1 MTTQYRTYPV
11 KDGRDGKPL
20 PIILCDTMGI
30 EENSGAGLE
39 IDEVSNIIKGHVP
52 DRYQFNPAA
61 TLHPDSQGYIKT
73 PSLKDQI
80 HCVTFVIDGC
90 KTEILPEKLEEKL
103 KQLRRKVNHF
113 GIPQLVLL
121 TKVDEICPTLEEDIQ
136 CVYQSKAVEKQVK
149 YGIVDCGA
157 IY

>member
-1 MTTQYRTYPV
+1 MITQYRTYPV

-39 IDEVSNIIKGHVP
+39 IDEVSNIRKGHVP
-52 DRYQFNPAA
+52 DRYQC
-61 TLHPDSQGYIKT
+61 YIKT

-136 CVYQSKAVEKQVK
+136 CVYQSKAVEKQ
-149 YGIVDCGA
+149 
-157 IY
+157 

>member
-1 MTTQYRTYPV
+1 YRTYPV

-39 IDEVSNIIKGHVP
+39 IDEVSNIRKGHVP
-52 DRYQFNPAA
+52 DRYQ
-61 TLHPDSQGYIKT
+61 
-73 PSLKDQI
+73 DQI
-80 HCVTFVIDGC
+80 HCVTFVIDG
-90 KTEILPEKLEEKL
+90 
-103 KQLRRKVNHF
+103 KVNHF

-136 CVYQSKAVEKQVK
+136 CVYQSKAVEKQ
-149 YGIVDCGA
+149 
-157 IY
+157 

>member
-1 MTTQYRTYPV
+1 
-11 KDGRDGKPL
+11 
-20 PIILCDTMGI
+20 MGI

-113 GIPQLVLL
+113 
-121 TKVDEICPTLEEDIQ
+121 VDEICPTLEEDIQ
-136 CVYQSKAVEKQVK
+136 CVYKSKAVEKQ
-149 YGIVDCGA
+149 
-157 IY
+157 